1 MASATQVRDF
11 LAHWFQLG
19 KPVLLPGDRGQCLPA
34 PIFRQGQYSREFEE
48 CWQAIMATQGQDCYL
63 SGCPQSIAT
72 LLSPAW
78 DVTACARCSMPVY
91 LPTLGLTDSPCPCH
105 DLNTWP
111 NYDVPIPRRAVQDD
125 QHLSQIQTRLARPLD
140 QPSGAPR
147 GAYEAEDTRVFSD
160 WRGIS

>member
-19 KPVLLPGDRGQCLPA
+19 KPVLLPGNRGQRLPV
-34 PIFRQGQYSREFEE
+34 PIFRQGQYSQEFEE
-48 CWQAIMATQGQDCYL
+48 CWRQIMITHGQDCYL
-63 SGCPQSIAT
+63 SGCHQSIAT

-91 LPTLGLTDSPCPCH
+91 LPTLGLTDSPCPCN
-105 DLNTWP
+105 DLSTWP
-111 NYDVPIPRRAVQDD
+111 NYDVPMPRPAVQDD
-125 QHLSQIQTRLARPLD
+125 QHLSQIQARLARSTLLPD
-140 QPSGAPR
+140 RSPR
-147 GAYEAEDTRVFSD
+147 RPYQAEDTRVFSD